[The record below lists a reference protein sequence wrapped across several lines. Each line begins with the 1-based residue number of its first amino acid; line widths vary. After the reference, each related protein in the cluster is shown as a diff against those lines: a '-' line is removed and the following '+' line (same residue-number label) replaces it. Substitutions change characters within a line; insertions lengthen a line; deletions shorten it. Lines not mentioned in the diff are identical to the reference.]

1 MSPLQSQADV
11 LSPGARKLLT
21 GGVLAAHVIGG
32 WALLQIDSVR
42 HAVVEM
48 VPIMVSLV
56 AAAGPPSRPLLLPP
70 LPTPLPA
77 PPQKYVSAPAP
88 TPLIAAAPTPSSAS
102 SDFVSALVAVP
113 VPVTP
118 GVTTAVPAPP
128 GPPAPA
134 SPPAPSTLK
143 QVPASAVR
151 YLLEP
156 KMSVPLLSR
165 RLGESGTVLLRIVV
179 DVRGHLKDA
188 TLHKSSGFARLDGQA
203 LQDIRSARFVPQTD
217 NGLPIEWETL
227 APMAYELD

>member
-42 HAVVEM
+42 HAVVEV

-88 TPLIAAAPTPSSAS
+88 TPLIAAAPTPSPAS
-102 SDFVSALVAVP
+102 PDFVAAVVTLPLP
-113 VPVTP
+113 VPP
-118 GVTTAVPAPP
+118 GVTTAVAAPTPQPAPP
-128 GPPAPA
+128 PP
-134 SPPAPSTLK
+134 PSMLK

-203 LQDIRSARFVPQTD
+203 LQDIRSARFVLQTD

-227 APMAYELD
+227 AAMAYELD